1 MLHGDPTG
9 VLFDWL
15 TAAFYFPYVLC
26 QVPAILLSKLCTPR
40 MWLGCVAVG
49 WGLCSVLMAT
59 AFNFPGMLMARIG
72 LGVFEAAFSP
82 GFPLYFSLFYTREE
96 MGLRTAF
103 WWGSAAVASA
113 FSGLIAFGIQHV
125 HTSVANWR
133 LLFIIEGVPTVLLGF
148 CAMFVLP
155 NRPEKTHI
163 LSAKEREIALERVN
177 RGSKADAGRVIQKK
191 HIVFAFK
198 DWKIYAIA
206 VVYFAGDC
214 ATAGIT
220 AFLPTIIMTFGF
232 TNARAQLLTVP
243 PYAVAAVVLFLTSY
257 ASDRLQS
264 RGMIIA
270 ASCFVAGVGYM
281 LLLVVTSNSVR
292 YFATFCITMGSFSTI
307 GLVLTWFS
315 HNLGSETKMATGA
328 PLYNSLGHC
337 GSILGSHLFPAT
349 EGPRYMKGFATTGAL
364 QFVGAV
370 FAIILVVHI
379 RRENRRRDLKY
390 GKPHPGD
397 SVDTSELADEAPG
410 FRYTP

>member
-1 MLHGDPTG
+1 MPRTEPIPGYCVQLPRYVDGAYRPRRVRSG
-9 VLFDWL
+9 LQSGIPVVLL
-15 TAAFYFPYVLC
+15 YVWTFTSPRLLLLL
-26 QVPAILLSKLCTPR
+26 PSRPPLNLAI
-40 MWLGCVAVG
+40 A
-49 WGLCSVLMAT
+49 
-59 AFNFPGMLMARIG
+59 
-72 LGVFEAAFSP
+72 
-82 GFPLYFSLFYTREE
+82 LFYTREE

-155 NRPEKTHI
+155 NRPEETHI
-163 LSAKEREIALERVN
+163 LSAKEREIALQRVN
-177 RGSKADAGRVIQKK
+177 RGSMADAGRVIQKSASMIK
-191 HIVFAFK
+191 TPSPDDRLRFRQNILSSHSRIGRCVESSDELCMFV
-198 DWKIYAIA
+198 DSESKIYAIA

-232 TNARAQLLTVP
+232 SGYFAQGGLTRANVSSANARAQLLTVP
-243 PYAVAAVVLFLTSY
+243 PYAVAAVVLLLTSY

-281 LLLVVTSNSVR
+281 CGSTVVLHQARHLTSPNRLLLAVTSNSVR

-307 GLVLTWFS
+307 GLVLTW
-315 HNLGSETKMATGA
+315 
-328 PLYNSLGHC
+328 C
-337 GSILGSHLFPAT
+337 
-349 EGPRYMKGFATTGAL
+349 R
-364 QFVGAV
+364 
-370 FAIILVVHI
+370 
-379 RRENRRRDLKY
+379 
-390 GKPHPGD
+390 
-397 SVDTSELADEAPG
+397 
-410 FRYTP
+410 